1 MFCKVLKFI
10 LKIALIF
17 GLFSLISYCLV
28 IVGGE
33 IFSKNI
39 IFILCAVLFLY
50 FWETGLNKKFY
61 NKINSFERRKDNSEI
76 KKIVLEDFESSFNVY
91 VRWVVGSIVVV
102 ILAYQL
108 ANQKVEELGV
118 VLIILSSLSLYS
130 IFYNH
135 VYNLP
140 LKDVKKDKEFWL
152 SLWNSLYYSK
162 KIVDGI
168 ENKKY
173 VKIWD
178 VRLYNRDSIT
188 IEDIRI
194 IRNTLSGLS
203 DEQIEEII
211 YTKNTPT
218 YYSEFF
224 RAIKTLCTIINI
236 ATVLYII
243 KLLVEF
249 IKPSNIKINIQMSE
263 IIKFFTEINL
273 DLLFYQILMG
283 ILIIILIVVIIMWY
297 HFINCT
303 QKKNQVKKL
312 LEKLLLDEYR
322 KRGLKY
328 VINDDRRENEYKYF
342 KKFPL
347 SLFKKNK

>member
-1 MFCKVLKFI
+1 MFVKVLKYI
-10 LKIALIF
+10 LILMLICV
-17 GLFSLISYCLV
+17 LFFMPDCLV
-28 IVGGE
+28 IGE
-33 IFSKNI
+33 YSVFSKNI
-39 IFILCAVLFLY
+39 LFFLCAVLFLC
-50 FWETGLNKKFY
+50 FWKTGLNKKIY
-61 NKINSFERRKDNSEI
+61 NKINSLDRSEDNSEI
-76 KKIVLEDFESSFNVY
+76 KKVVIEDFESSFNVY
-91 VRWVVGSIVVV
+91 VYWVVGIIILVV
-102 ILAYQL
+102 LAYQL
-108 ANQKVEELGV
+108 ANQKVEALGV

-130 IFYNH
+130 IFYNQ

-178 VRLYNRDSIT
+178 VRFNNRDSIT
-188 IEDIRI
+188 IEDVRI

-203 DEQIEEII
+203 DEEIEEIM

-224 RAIKTLCTIINI
+224 RAIKTFFRIINI

-249 IKPSNIKINIQMSE
+249 IKSSNIKINIQMSE
-263 IIKFFTEINL
+263 IIKLFTEINL

-283 ILIIILIVVIIMWY
+283 ILIITLIVVIIMWY
-297 HFINCT
+297 NFINCT

-347 SLFKKNK
+347 SLFTKNK